1 MSEYKSLRSYNESK
15 MNTIEDGY
23 SLVLKLSFPIR
34 SSPDTEEYFI
44 KKPFTNFINN

>member
-1 MSEYKSLRSYNESK
+1 MSK
-15 MNTIEDGY
+15 MNTIEDDY

-34 SSPDTEEYFI
+34 SSPDTEEYFS